1 MIRGSIPSLLSR
13 KSIAATTELAVG
25 AGSSSKLLSRTA
37 IASGSRQLQTA
48 ARPRISLHAR
58 TKALLLPCGASNI
71 RALTTTLSPRAAEK
85 RPESSR
91 PTLNDL
97 PNKVDV
103 TVGPAG
109 RLSKVIPP
117 RRGNKITTRVGSSYA
132 GTHTFSWISSPSNVL
147 IVKKARDHRAT
158 KAMSR
163 IISHIRT
170 SYPSLNIILERPVID
185 SNDGDLA
192 STYPELI
199 AADISEKELLA
210 QKTDFVI
217 TLGGDGS
224 ILHVSSLFDRDAV
237 PPVLSFSMGTLG
249 FLLPYDIS
257 GYKEAVKD
265 MIEGNISLLL
275 RMRLR
280 QTSHSQDGETFCQIE
295 DAKEGAGCYHV
306 HLMNEVTLHRG
317 REPHMTKI
325 DAFVHGQHLTQA
337 ISDGLIIATPTGST
351 AYSLSA
357 GGPIVHPSVHSLVL
371 TPICPRSLS
380 FRTVLLP
387 SDSVIQLKVSPLAL
401 LLSLAFSFPNCANFL
416 TRYLIQLCSVF
427 SQISEDSRS
436 PAELTVDGRV
446 SKLLQ
451 PGEYLQVSMS
461 PFPIPCVIRK
471 SSSDQPPSPSLTSSA
486 AGGTG
491 EKYSDREEDD
501 WVRDI
506 NTLLK
511 FNASFGARGTL
522 SGNGGFEEE
531 D

>member
-1 MIRGSIPSLLSR
+1 MAAPIRSSLPSRGL
-13 KSIAATTELAVG
+13 AAATELATDTRP
-25 AGSSSKLLSRTA
+25 SLQHIPRTA
-37 IASGSRQLQTA
+37 IPVTSRHLQTTT
-48 ARPRISLHAR
+48 RPTLR
-58 TKALLLPCGASNI
+58 THSRRPALLLPFGTSH
-71 RALTTTLSPRAAEK
+71 RLFSTTTLCLGAAEK
-85 RPESSR
+85 QACHHSPRPILSS
-91 PTLNDL
+91 L
-97 PNKVDV
+97 PDKVDV
-103 TVGPAG
+103 NVGPAG
-109 RLSKVIPP
+109 RLSKVMQP
-117 RRGNKITTRVGSSYA
+117 RRGCKITTRVGSSYA
-132 GTHTFSWISSPSNVL
+132 GTHTFSWISPPSNVL
-147 IVKKARDHRAT
+147 IVKKARDTRAT

-163 IISHIRT
+163 IISHIRQ
-170 SYPSLNIILERPVID
+170 SYPSLNIILERSVID
-185 SNDGDLA
+185 SNDGHLA

-199 AADISEKELLA
+199 AADPSEKELLA

-257 GYKEAVKD
+257 SYREAVKD
-265 MIEGNISLLL
+265 TVEGNISLLL

-280 QTSHSQDGETFCQIE
+280 QTSHRAGGEAFCQIQ
-295 DAKEGAGCYHV
+295 DKMEGVGCYDV

-325 DAFVHGQHLTQA
+325 DAFVDRQHLTQA

-357 GGPIVHPSVHSLVL
+357 GGPIVHPSVQCLVL

-387 SDSVIQLKVSPLAL
+387 SDSVVQLK
-401 LLSLAFSFPNCANFL
+401 
-416 TRYLIQLCSVF
+416 
-427 SQISEDSRS
+427 ISEDSRS

-451 PGEYLQVSMS
+451 PGEYLEVSMS
-461 PFPIPCVIRK
+461 PFPIPCVSRK
-471 SSSDQPPSPSLTSSA
+471 ASSDHSSSPSLTTSPA
-486 AGGTG
+486 AGGGIG
-491 EKYSDREEDD
+491 EKISDREQDD

-511 FNASFGARGTL
+511 FNASFGGRGTL

>member
-1 MIRGSIPSLLSR
+1 
-13 KSIAATTELAVG
+13 
-25 AGSSSKLLSRTA
+25 
-37 IASGSRQLQTA
+37 
-48 ARPRISLHAR
+48 
-58 TKALLLPCGASNI
+58 
-71 RALTTTLSPRAAEK
+71 
-85 RPESSR
+85 
-91 PTLNDL
+91 
-97 PNKVDV
+97 
-103 TVGPAG
+103 
-109 RLSKVIPP
+109 
-117 RRGNKITTRVGSSYA
+117 
-132 GTHTFSWISSPSNVL
+132 
-147 IVKKARDHRAT
+147 
-158 KAMSR
+158 MSR
-163 IISHIRT
+163 IIRHMRSA
-170 SYPSLNIILERPVID
+170 YPALNIVLESQVID
-185 SNDGDLA
+185 SNDGNLA

-199 AADISEKELLA
+199 SASSNEKELLA

-265 MIEGNISLLL
+265 MLEGNISLLL

-280 QTSHSQDGETFCQIE
+280 QTSHRKDGQTFCQIE
-295 DAKEGAGCYHV
+295 DRREGGGCWDV

-325 DAFVHGQHLTQA
+325 DAFVDGQHLTQA

-357 GGPIVHPSVHSLVL
+357 GGPIVHPSVQTLVL

-387 SDSVIQLKVSPLAL
+387 SDSVIQLK
-401 LLSLAFSFPNCANFL
+401 
-416 TRYLIQLCSVF
+416 
-427 SQISEDSRS
+427 ISDDSRS
-436 PAELTVDGRV
+436 PAELTVDGRI

-461 PFPIPCVIRK
+461 PFPIPCVSRK
-471 SSSDQPPSPSLTSSA
+471 WSEDRPPPPSLTSEV
-486 AGGTG
+486 GLG
-491 EKYSDREEDD
+491 EKYSERGEDD

-511 FNASFGARGTL
+511 FNASFGGRGTL
-522 SGNGGFEEE
+522 GGQGGFEEE
-531 D
+531 ED

>member
-1 MIRGSIPSLLSR
+1 MAASIPLRLSSRSLT
-13 KSIAATTELAVG
+13 ATPSELVPRLHSQCLQPAKVG
-25 AGSSSKLLSRTA
+25 
-37 IASGSRQLQTA
+37 IASSCSARLLHTPTRSRRTQSTA
-48 ARPRISLHAR
+48 TSPHVRTFTSSLSA
-58 TKALLLPCGASNI
+58 
-71 RALTTTLSPRAAEK
+71 RAAEK
-85 RPESSR
+85 QPQSPR
-91 PTLNDL
+91 PTLADL
-97 PNKVDV
+97 PDKVDV
-103 TVGPAG
+103 SIGPAG
-109 RLSKVIPP
+109 RLSKVIPA
-117 RRGNKITTRVGSSYA
+117 RSGSKITTRVGSSYA
-132 GTHTFSWISSPSNVL
+132 GTHTFEWIASPSNVL
-147 IVKKARDHRAT
+147 IVKKARDHRAA

-163 IISHIRT
+163 IISHMR
-170 SYPSLNIILERPVID
+170 SAYPSLNIILERQVID

-192 STYPELI
+192 STYPELVS
-199 AADISEKELLA
+199 ADPADKTLLA

-257 GYKEAVKD
+257 GYKQAIGD
-265 MIEGNISLLL
+265 MVRGDISLLL

-280 QTSHSQDGETFCQIE
+280 QTSHRKDGEAFCQVE
-295 DAKEGAGCYHV
+295 DQRQGGGCYDV

-325 DAFVHGQHLTQA
+325 DAYVDGQHLTQA

-357 GGPIVHPSVHSLVL
+357 GGPIVHPSVQSLVL

-387 SDSVIQLKVSPLAL
+387 SDSVIQLK
-401 LLSLAFSFPNCANFL
+401 
-416 TRYLIQLCSVF
+416 
-427 SQISEDSRS
+427 ISDDSRS

-461 PFPIPCVIRK
+461 PFPIPCVSRK
-471 SSSDQPPSPSLTSSA
+471 WSDEQLHEAQA
-486 AGGTG
+486 AHVVGPG
-491 EKYSDREEDD
+491 EKYSDRGEDD

-511 FNASFGARGTL
+511 FNASFGGRGTL

-531 D
+531 EQ

>member
-1 MIRGSIPSLLSR
+1 MVVSIPISLSR
-13 KSIAATTELAVG
+13 RSIAAANELRVG
-25 AGSSSKLLSRTA
+25 VQDKVLRAIRPHVPNQSQTRPLQIRSPTVSRRLPHQAT
-37 IASGSRQLQTA
+37 STSTLR
-48 ARPRISLHAR
+48 HAR
-58 TKALLLPCGASNI
+58 TFTTG
-71 RALTTTLSPRAAEK
+71 LTARAAEK
-85 RPESSR
+85 RPETSLR
-91 PTLNDL
+91 PTLSDL
-97 PNKVDV
+97 PDKVDV
-103 TVGPAG
+103 SVGPAG
-109 RLSKVIPP
+109 RLSKVIPA
-117 RRGNKITTRVGSSYA
+117 RSGSKITTRVGSSYA
-132 GTHTFSWISSPSNVL
+132 GTHTFSWMSPPSNVL

-163 IISHIRT
+163 IIKHIRST
-170 SYPSLNIILERPVID
+170 YPTLNIILERQVID

-192 STYPELI
+192 TSHPELI
-199 AADISEKELLA
+199 SAHPEDKSLLA

-257 GYKEAVKD
+257 GYKQAVED
-265 MIEGNISLLL
+265 MVQGNISLLL

-280 QTSHSQDGETFCQIE
+280 QTSHRKDGETFCQVQ
-295 DAKEGAGCYHV
+295 DQRQGGGCYDV

-325 DAFVHGQHLTQA
+325 DAYVDGQHLTQA

-357 GGPIVHPSVHSLVL
+357 GGPIVHPSVQSLVL

-387 SDSVIQLKVSPLAL
+387 SDSVIQLK
-401 LLSLAFSFPNCANFL
+401 
-416 TRYLIQLCSVF
+416 
-427 SQISEDSRS
+427 ISDDSRS

-461 PFPIPCVIRK
+461 PFPIPCVSRK
-471 SSSDQPPSPSLTSSA
+471 WSDPRPPPPSLTSSSSSSEVV
-486 AGGTG
+486 GPG
-491 EKYSDREEDD
+491 EKYSDRGEDD

-511 FNASFGARGTL
+511 FNASFGGRGTL

-531 D
+531 ED

>member
-1 MIRGSIPSLLSR
+1 MATALPRRLFGRSF
-13 KSIAATTELAVG
+13 AAAAAAAAAEHG
-25 AGSSSKLLSRTA
+25 FAGSNRPGLACTFVSSST
-37 IASGSRQLQTA
+37 RQLSTA
-48 ARPRISLHAR
+48 ARFHLSLPQRSLSAA
-58 TKALLLPCGASNI
+58 TASSI
-71 RALTTTLSPRAAEK
+71 RPFSTGLSVRAAGK
-85 RPESSR
+85 QPEQSR
-91 PTLNDL
+91 PTLRDL
-97 PNKVDV
+97 PDKVDV

-109 RLSKVIPP
+109 RLSKVILP

-132 GTHTFSWISSPSNVL
+132 GTHTFSWCSTPSNVL
-147 IVKKARDHRAT
+147 IVKKARDIRAT

-163 IISHIRT
+163 IIRHMRSA
-170 SYPSLNIILERPVID
+170 YPALNIVLESQVID
-185 SNDGDLA
+185 SNDGNLA

-199 AADISEKELLA
+199 SASSNEKELLA

-265 MIEGNISLLL
+265 MLEGNISLLL

-280 QTSHSQDGETFCQIE
+280 QTSHRKDGQTFCQIE
-295 DAKEGAGCYHV
+295 DRREGGGCWDV

-325 DAFVHGQHLTQA
+325 DAFVDGQHLTQA

-357 GGPIVHPSVHSLVL
+357 GGPIVHPSVQTLVL

-387 SDSVIQLKVSPLAL
+387 SDSVIQLK
-401 LLSLAFSFPNCANFL
+401 
-416 TRYLIQLCSVF
+416 
-427 SQISEDSRS
+427 ISDDSRS
-436 PAELTVDGRV
+436 PAELTVDGRI

-461 PFPIPCVIRK
+461 PFPIPCVSRK
-471 SSSDQPPSPSLTSSA
+471 WSEDRPPPPSLTSEV
-486 AGGTG
+486 GLG
-491 EKYSDREEDD
+491 EKYSERGEDD

-511 FNASFGARGTL
+511 FNASFGGRGTL
-522 SGNGGFEEE
+522 GGQGGFEEE
-531 D
+531 ED